1 MPNVGAYFHV
11 APSWGFDVNTGEPT
25 EYVGGITRITIW
37 QNPVHG
43 VPFGAPPGMNASPSY
58 GWAPIRQMSSVR
70 MFRITPG
77 GVWWDNQDISN
88 VW

>member
-1 MPNVGAYFHV
+1 MAA
-11 APSWGFDVNTGEPT
+11 APS
-25 EYVGGITRITIW
+25 
-37 QNPVHG
+37 H
-43 VPFGAPPGMNASPSY
+43 